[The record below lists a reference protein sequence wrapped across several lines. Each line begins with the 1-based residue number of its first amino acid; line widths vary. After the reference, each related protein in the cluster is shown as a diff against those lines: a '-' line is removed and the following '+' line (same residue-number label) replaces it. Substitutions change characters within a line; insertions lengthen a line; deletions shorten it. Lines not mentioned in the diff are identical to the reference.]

1 MNINID
7 TSKLACI
14 LPYSGERSSDKM
26 NMDHL
31 KQRAPLILSP
41 FGLDFFPQIKR
52 AVRLQDANVKFKHD
66 SGPFH
71 VFLTVRIH

>member
-1 MNINID
+1 MNISID